1 MPETS
6 QTPTSD
12 DRRRP
17 PLPTLHQP
25 VEPAH
30 VQARVGGRVVLEE
43 VEVLELTDRTMV
55 VEVRDSSLALA
66 LSLSPQIVVTVDLG
80 GAMTT
85 LVTEPGR
92 RASDNP
98 SSCQVE
104 LILRDRR

>member
-12 DRRRP
+12 RRRP
-17 PLPTLHQP
+17 VLPTLHQP

-30 VQARVGGRVVLEE
+30 VQATVGGQLVLEE
-43 VEVLELTDRTMV
+43 VDVLELTDRTMV
-55 VEVRDSSLALA
+55 VEVRDPTFALA
-66 LSLSPQIVVTVDLG
+66 LSLSLQVVVTVDLG

-98 SSCQVE
+98 TSCQVE